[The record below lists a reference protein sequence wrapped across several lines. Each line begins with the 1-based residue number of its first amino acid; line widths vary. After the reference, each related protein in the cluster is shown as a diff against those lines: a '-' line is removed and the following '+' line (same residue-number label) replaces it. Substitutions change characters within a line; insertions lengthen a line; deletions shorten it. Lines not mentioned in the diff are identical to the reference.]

1 MNWAN
6 RLTIGRLLLTV
17 VFVAIMGAEIPF
29 ARSLALLLFI
39 VASITDYVDGWI
51 ARRYQLITN
60 FGKLMDPLVDKV
72 MMAAA
77 FTLLIP
83 PGAIPAWVVILI
95 VTREFLVTGL
105 RLLALNSGR
114 VLAAEALGKH
124 KTAWQITTVIVLLLL
139 LALPEWAPGIENTA
153 AIRLCWRFLAPALI
167 AIAAIFTVWSGLA
180 YAWKNQHIIRE

>member
-17 VFVAIMGAEIPF
+17 VFVGLMGAEIPY
-29 ARSLALLLFI
+29 ARSAALLLFI
-39 VASITDYVDGWI
+39 IASITDYVDGWI

-83 PGAIPAWVVILI
+83 LKAIPAWVVILI

-105 RLLALNSGR
+105 RLLALTSGK
-114 VLAAEALGKH
+114 VLAAEKLGKH
-124 KTAWQITTVIVLLLL
+124 KTAWQIATVIVLLLL
-139 LALPEWAPGIENTA
+139 LALPEWRPGIEQEHL
-153 AIRLCWRFLAPALI
+153 IQLCWKYLAPALI
-167 AIAAIFTVWSGLA
+167 TIAVIFTVWSGLA